1 MYTPPPPTY
10 QSIRQEPSKNMIIL
24 FVLSMEYQM
33 GYKYL
38 VKLFHCLTGVDL
50 EN

>member
-1 MYTPPPPTY
+1 MSPPPPPTY
-10 QSIRQEPSKNMIIL
+10 PLILQEPSKNLIIL

-38 VKLFHCLTGVDL
+38 VKLLHCLTGVDL
-50 EN
+50 KR